1 MTPAGLSIRISPS
14 IGGHDDPKPS
24 EAFAELV
31 REPDPPVEEL
41 ALGLAAE
48 FRDVDAI
55 RVRARLDALAAEV
68 IEELRRPDADPV
80 SALGMVI
87 GARHGFSGDARE
99 YDDADNSMLPAV
111 LERRRGLP
119 ITLSVLYVGVARRA
133 GVPLR
138 GVGLPGHFVVGHFA
152 TPGERPELLDP
163 FHAGV
168 RFAVPDLPD
177 AHLRPWGPHETAV
190 RMLNNLVGSFTKR
203 GALADA
209 IHAADLRLLL
219 PVHPA
224 EHDRHTIEARA
235 LRAHEAK

>member
-1 MTPAGLSIRISPS
+1 MAP
-14 IGGHDDPKPS
+14 
-24 EAFAELV
+24 EAFAELAC
-31 REPDPPVEEL
+31 EPDPPVEEL

-48 FRDVDAI
+48 FRDVDAVG
-55 RVRARLDALAAEV
+55 VRARLDAFAAEV
-68 IEELRRPDADPV
+68 IVELDLPEADPV
-80 SALGMVI
+80 SALGLVI
-87 GARHGFSGDARE
+87 GTRHGFSGDDRD
-99 YDDADNSMLPAV
+99 YDDPENSMLPAV

-133 GVPLR
+133 GVRLR

-168 RFAVPDLPD
+168 RFAVPGLPD
-177 AHLRPWGPHETAV
+177 GHLRPWGPHETVV
-190 RMLNNLVGSFTKR
+190 RMLNNLVGSFVKR

-219 PVHPA
+219 PVDPA
-224 EHDRHTIEARA
+224 DHDRHTIEARA
-235 LRAHEAK
+235 LRARLN